1 MEIRTLPKVE
11 IKGIREGLLVSLGEG
26 EWKEVEL
33 ALIEEIDKQADFLHG
48 AKLILDVDQHVIS
61 ASEMGKLRDKF
72 LERGLSLWAVLSQSA
87 STEQTA
93 QTLGFATRIHHA
105 EPEEFQEAASTDL
118 AGQEAVFVKRTLRS
132 GFNLTHP
139 GDVTVL
145 GDVNPGAQIIA
156 GGDVVVW
163 GRLRGMVHAGAEGD
177 EEAVVCAMDLSP
189 TQLRIAGHIA
199 IPPQER
205 GEAQPEKAFV
215 RDGQVVAEAWSSQ
228 QMSEEKI

>member
-1 MEIRTLPKVE
+1 MFPEVQ
-11 IKGIREGLLVSLGEG
+11 IKGVREGLLVSIGEG
-26 EWKEVEL
+26 HWQEVQQ
-33 ALIEEIDKQADFLHG
+33 ALIEEIDKQADFLQG
-48 AKLILDVDQHVIS
+48 AKLILDVDQHVIG
-61 ASEMGKLRDKF
+61 AAEMGKLRDQF
-72 LERGLSLWAVLSQSA
+72 SERGLSLWAVLSQSQ
-87 STEQTA
+87 STEETA
-93 QTLGFATRIHHA
+93 QNLGFATRIHNA
-105 EPEEFQEAASTDL
+105 EPEGFQDQVVTQLDDQEAT
-118 AGQEAVFVKRTLRS
+118 FVKGTLRS

-139 GDVTVL
+139 GHVTVL

-177 EEAVVCAMDLSP
+177 EDAVVCAMDLSP

-215 RDGQVVAEAWSSQ
+215 RDGQVVAEAWSTL
-228 QMSEEKI
+228 